1 MQSKFYFSAVGN
13 EDHIRNLH
21 AEMNIP
27 DAEVKELKPN
37 PLDTH
42 SQSERWLW
50 RSPYQICAGDFPED
64 ELIAYLRGND
74 HVLSVFARYGSKLR
88 DIGPVIVSFYDEN
101 EPARGY
107 SISPALIQI
116 LAKVNA
122 SLEIDIVKT
131 LGEVSTQ

>member
-1 MQSKFYFSAVGN
+1 M
-13 EDHIRNLH
+13 
-21 AEMNIP
+21 
-27 DAEVKELKPN
+27 
-37 PLDTH
+37 
-42 SQSERWLW
+42 
-50 RSPYQICAGDFPED
+50 
-64 ELIAYLRGND
+64 
-74 HVLSVFARYGSKLR
+74 FARHGSKLR

-107 SISPALIQI
+107 SISPTLIQI